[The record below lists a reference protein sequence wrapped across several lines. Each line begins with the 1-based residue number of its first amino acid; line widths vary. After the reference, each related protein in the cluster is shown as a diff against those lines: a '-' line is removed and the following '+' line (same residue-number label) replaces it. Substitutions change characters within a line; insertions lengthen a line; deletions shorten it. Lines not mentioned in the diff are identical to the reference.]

1 MRTMRGFKETQTEEG
16 KEQVVEI
23 EKEGVKERERERG
36 TALAGSEQL
45 LGVSQ

>member
-1 MRTMRGFKETQTEEG
+1 MRGFKETQTEEG

-23 EKEGVKERERERG
+23 EREGVKGRE

>member
-23 EKEGVKERERERG
+23 EREGVKERERERYS
-36 TALAGSEQL
+36 AGRK
-45 LGVSQ
+45 